1 MIADL
6 IAIVLHETIRLFEI
20 VLFVN
25 FILRWFVHSTPN
37 MAVRNIYLWTSR
49 IVDPLLD
56 PIRRLLRP
64 YMGGMPFDIS
74 PMVLYLFLNILGRA
88 VR

>member
-1 MIADL
+1 MIE
-6 IAIVLHETIRLFEI
+6 IVLYYTVRIFEI

-25 FILRWFVHSTPN
+25 ILLSWFVHSTPN
-37 MAVRNIYLWTSR
+37 MAVRNIYLLTSQ

-56 PIRRLLRP
+56 PIRRFLRP

-74 PMVLYLFLNILGRA
+74 PMVLWMLLGVLSRL
-88 VR
+88 VGSLG

>member
-25 FILRWFVHSTPN
+25 IILSWFVHSTPN

-49 IVDPLLD
+49 IIDPLLD

>member
-6 IAIVLHETIRLFEI
+6 ISIVLQQTIRLFYLVLI
-20 VLFVN
+20 VNVL
-25 FILRWFVHSTPN
+25 LSWFVQSTPN

-49 IVDPLLD
+49 IVDPLLA

-64 YMGGMPFDIS
+64 YMSGMPFDIS
-74 PMVLYLFLNILGRA
+74 PLVLMMLLNFLGRII
-88 VR
+88 R

>member
-6 IAIVLHETIRLFEI
+6 ISIFFHQAIFLFDI
-20 VLFVN
+20 VLFVYI
-25 FILRWFVHSTPN
+25 FSSWFAQSTSN
-37 MAVRNIYLWTSR
+37 MTIRNIYLWTSR
-49 IVDPLLD
+49 IVDPLLA

-74 PMVLYLFLNILGRA
+74 PLVLMMLLNFLGRII
-88 VR
+88 R

>member
-25 FILRWFVHSTPN
+25 IILSWFVHSTPN

-56 PIRRLLRP
+56 PIRRLLQP

-74 PMVLYLFLNILGRA
+74 YIVLYLFLNILGRA

>member
-25 FILRWFVHSTPN
+25 IILSWFVHSTPN

-56 PIRRLLRP
+56 PIRRLLRR

>member
-6 IAIVLHETIRLFEI
+6 ISIVLQQTIRLFYLVLI
-20 VLFVN
+20 VNVL
-25 FILRWFVHSTPN
+25 LSWFVQSTPN

-49 IVDPLLD
+49 IVDPLLA
-56 PIRRLLRP
+56 PIRGLLRP

-74 PMVLYLFLNILGRA
+74 PLVLMMLLNFLGRII
-88 VR
+88 R

>member
-1 MIADL
+1 MISNL
-6 IAIVLHETIRLFEI
+6 IARVLYETIQLFNV

-25 FILRWFVHSTPN
+25 ILLSWFVHSTPN

>member
-1 MIADL
+1 MIE
-6 IAIVLHETIRLFEI
+6 IVLYYTVRIFEI

-25 FILRWFVHSTPN
+25 IILSWFVHSTPN
-37 MAVRNIYLWTSR
+37 MAVRNIYLLTSQ

-56 PIRRLLRP
+56 PIRRFLRP

-74 PMVLYLFLNILGRA
+74 PIVLWMLLGVLSRL
-88 VR
+88 VGSLG

>member
-25 FILRWFVHSTPN
+25 IILSWFVHSTPN

-56 PIRRLLRP
+56 PIRRFLQP
-64 YMGGMPFDIS
+64 YMGGIPFDLS
-74 PMVLYLFLNILGRA
+74 YMVLYLFLNILGRA